1 MLIGRPLP
9 PENTNSYNLSSS
21 LVITSDGDSYFGRQ
35 PQFLF
40 TFFVRLAG
48 GRSCTGGLFVS
59 SAYSCSMQQTSNTGN
74 ATAYHNASAAAVG
87 PRALGD
93 GPVHGFCVMAAAAS
107 RESLFWSDHKFF

>member
-1 MLIGRPLP
+1 
-9 PENTNSYNLSSS
+9 
-21 LVITSDGDSYFGRQ
+21 
-35 PQFLF
+35 
-40 TFFVRLAG
+40 
-48 GRSCTGGLFVS
+48 
-59 SAYSCSMQQTSNTGN
+59 MQQTSNTGN